1 MSEAIKKNVQ
11 VLFLSILLLF
21 YISGKAVA
29 YNNFEIHIPCKTG
42 TSVYAVFEN
51 GNTYNLGTVIKIPKT
66 SRYPSYTA
74 SAWGTPGTVCASAVN
89 AIHILQSVKNNQGR
103 TISIVP
109 RETIA
114 PAAGTNAAFVISTKA
129 GYGPFGLFSPFV
141 GSEVFVKDIT
151 GKIKKLDEKTKF
163 RNTDLVIISV
173 KARHTDNFPYMAEI
187 ENKPGG
193 RVTIWDKN
201 GYRVIARTIKPVL
214 GTGRFAGTKFQ
225 TTSRLRANHCGVIDY
240 STTPSGETGG
250 FQIVPW
256 EHSLTSKEM
265 QNLWNLTQWMVIA
278 PVPPENK
285 LKATFP
291 LFKGALVPSGT
302 GDEKTENR
310 YFTYGR
316 KSLLLVRYKGG
327 AWSKIDNI
335 SGRKDYALKNI
346 THLRIYFLFS
356 EE

>member
-1 MSEAIKKNVQ
+1 MPEIKRKNILVI
-11 VLFLSILLLF
+11 VLSLFLLVN
-21 YISGKAVA
+21 ISGKAAA

-42 TSVYAVFEN
+42 SPVTAVFEN
-51 GNTYNLGTVIKIPKT
+51 GEIYELGNVIKIPKT

-74 SAWGTPGTVCASAVN
+74 SAWGTPGAVCASAVN
-89 AIHILQSVKNNQGR
+89 AIHILKGVKNNKGI
-103 TISIVP
+103 TISIIP
-109 RETIA
+109 QETIA
-114 PAAGTNAAFVISTKA
+114 PAAGTNAAFVISSQA
-129 GYGPFGLFSPFV
+129 GHGPFGLFSPFV
-141 GSEVFVKDIT
+141 GSEVFVKDINGT
-151 GKIKKLDEKTKF
+151 RKRLGEKTRF

-173 KARHTDNFPYMAEI
+173 KQKKKENLPYMAEI

-193 RVTIWDKN
+193 RVIVWDKS
-201 GYRVIARTIKPVL
+201 GYRVIARTIKPIL

-240 STTPSGETGG
+240 STSEAGAIGG

-265 QNLWNLTQWMVIA
+265 QNLWNLTQWMAIA
-278 PVPPENK
+278 PVTPEDK

-291 LFKGALVPSGT
+291 LFKGALVPGGSES
-302 GDEKTENR
+302 EKTESR

-316 KSLLLVRYKGG
+316 KSLLLVRYNGG
-327 AWSKIDNI
+327 SWVKIDNV
-335 SGRKDYALKNI
+335 SGRSDYALKEI
-346 THLRIYFLFS
+346 THLRIYFPFT